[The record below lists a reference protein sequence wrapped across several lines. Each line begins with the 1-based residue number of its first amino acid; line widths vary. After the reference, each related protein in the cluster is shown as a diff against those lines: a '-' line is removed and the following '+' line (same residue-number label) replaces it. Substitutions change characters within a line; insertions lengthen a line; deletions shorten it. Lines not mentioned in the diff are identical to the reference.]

1 MPKARPAERATVD
14 TARRSAPIRT
24 CVGCRSRAVLT
35 DLLRVVVVEGVLVPD
50 PRRRLPGRG
59 AHLHPDLQCLES
71 AIRRQAFRRALRIT
85 GSPEVDQVRAH
96 LDHRQRE
103 AQQGLQ

>member
-1 MPKARPAERATVD
+1 
-14 TARRSAPIRT
+14 
-24 CVGCRSRAVLT
+24 VLT

-59 AHLHPDLQCLES
+59 AHLHLDPQCLES

-96 LDHRQRE
+96 LDNHRQQVST
-103 AQQGLQ
+103 AGMQ

>member
-1 MPKARPAERATVD
+1 
-14 TARRSAPIRT
+14 
-24 CVGCRSRAVLT
+24 VLT

-59 AHLHPDLQCLES
+59 AHLHPDLQCLEL
-71 AIRRQAFRRALRIT
+71 AFRRQAFRRALRIT

-96 LDHRQRE
+96 LESLHSE
-103 AQQGLQ
+103 AQQNQQ

>member
-1 MPKARPAERATVD
+1 
-14 TARRSAPIRT
+14 
-24 CVGCRSRAVLT
+24 VLT

-59 AHLHPDLQCLES
+59 AHLHFDPQCLES

-85 GSPEVDQVRAH
+85 ASPEVDRVRNH
-96 LDHRQRE
+96 LERLQSAK
-103 AQQGLQ
+103 AQQDLQ

>member
-1 MPKARPAERATVD
+1 M
-14 TARRSAPIRT
+14 
-24 CVGCRSRAVLT
+24 LT

-59 AHLHPDLQCLES
+59 AHLHPDPQCLES

-85 GSPEVDQVRAH
+85 GSPEVDRVRAH
-96 LDHRQRE
+96 LE
-103 AQQGLQ
+103 VP